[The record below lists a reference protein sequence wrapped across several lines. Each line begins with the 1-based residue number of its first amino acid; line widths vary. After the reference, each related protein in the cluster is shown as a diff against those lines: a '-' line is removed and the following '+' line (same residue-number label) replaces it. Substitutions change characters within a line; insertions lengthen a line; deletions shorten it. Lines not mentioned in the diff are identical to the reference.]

1 MKAEVDKLDINKL
14 TYVPTTLNNLETKV
28 DDFDVGKLKTVPVN
42 LKKLRNVIDN
52 EVVQNTKFNRL
63 NTKFNRLNTKINN
76 LVTKRI
82 TRRLYITLEKPNKDS
97 KYLVK
102 Y

>member
-28 DDFDVGKLKTVPVN
+28 DDLDVGKLKTVHVN
-42 LKKLRNVIDN
+42 LKKLRNVVDN

-63 NTKFNRLNTKINN
+63 NKKVNY

-82 TRRLYITLEKPNKDS
+82 TRSLYMMLEKPNKDN

>member
-1 MKAEVDKLDINKL
+1 MKADVDKLDINKL

-28 DDFDVGKLKTVPVN
+28 DDLDVGKLKTVTVN
-42 LKKLRNVIDN
+42 LKKLRNVVDN

-63 NTKFNRLNTKINN
+63 NTKVNN
-76 LVTKRI
+76 LLTKRI
-82 TRRLYITLEKPNKDS
+82 ARRLYMMLEKPNKDN

>member
-1 MKAEVDKLDINKL
+1 MKAEVDKLVINKL

-63 NTKFNRLNTKINN
+63 NTKINN

-82 TRRLYITLEKPNKDS
+82 TRSLYITLEKPNKDS

-102 Y
+102 S